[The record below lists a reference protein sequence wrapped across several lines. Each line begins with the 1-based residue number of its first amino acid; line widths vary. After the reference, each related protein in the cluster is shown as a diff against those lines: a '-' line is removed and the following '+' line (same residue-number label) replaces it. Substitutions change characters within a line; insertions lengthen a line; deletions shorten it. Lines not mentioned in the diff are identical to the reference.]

1 MVYIIPLFLSDIQF
15 SYFFLPIGWMIPF
28 FFFFFS
34 YHFERCHV
42 HYAMAQPVCRLR
54 SEI

>member
-15 SYFFLPIGWMIPF
+15 SFSLSAHWVDDTF
-28 FFFFFS
+28 FFFFP
-34 YHFERCHV
+34 YHFECCHA